1 MNLEKFQEQVSKYE
15 KEVNDMAFRIWEIG
29 DWLSKDFG
37 TRVTVE
43 FKCNYEEWVV
53 PLRVVVCVPRPCG
66 CCSVELLEPLTL
78 DTPNLKNIVLKMR
91 EIESIL
97 DEEYDYNDI
106 YIPCEINLFEQAS
119 IDEIIELIKTE

>member
-29 DWLSKDFG
+29 DWLSEDFG

-43 FKCNYEEWVV
+43 FKCDYEEWG
-53 PLRVVVCVPRPCG
+53 PLKVIVRVPRPCG
-66 CCSVELLEPLTL
+66 FCSVELSEPLTL

-97 DEEYDYNDI
+97 DENYEYNDI
-106 YIPCEINLFEQAS
+106 YIPCEINYFEQAS
-119 IDEIIELIKTE
+119 ISEIVELV